1 MKTKNL
7 LLLQKITFIL
17 IILQFCT
24 SCVYA
29 DPFGIRG
36 SGVKATEKREVGN
49 FSRLDVS
56 AGFEV
61 ILTHGSQPEVLIE
74 ADDNLMKTIITKV
87 EGNELNIY
95 VKGSVSPC
103 SPMKAYITFV
113 NLSEIELSGAVKLHS
128 PELLDFDRLLLDLSG
143 ASAIEMETRIDALK
157 ADMSGAS
164 LMNLKGSAKNADIEC
179 SGASNI
185 QMFEFQVENMN
196 LELSG
201 ASSAEV
207 WASQNLKVDAS
218 GASKARY
225 KGNPRIVVD
234 TSGASSV
241 KKID

>member
-1 MKTKNL
+1 MKTKNR

-17 IILQFCT
+17 IIFQLCT
-24 SCVYA
+24 SCMYA
-29 DPFGIRG
+29 EPFGIRG
-36 SGVKATEKREVGN
+36 NGVKATEKREVGN

-61 ILTHGSQPEVLIE
+61 ILTHGSQPEVVIE
-74 ADDNLMKTIITKV
+74 ADDNLMRTIITKV
-87 EGNELNIY
+87 EGKKLNIY
-95 VKGSVSPC
+95 VKGSVSPR

-157 ADMSGAS
+157 ADVSGAS
-164 LMNLKGSAKNADIEC
+164 LMNLKGSANKADLEC
-179 SGASNI
+179 SGASNVK
-185 QMFEFQVENMN
+185 MVDFQVENMN
-196 LELSG
+196 LDLSG

-207 WASQNLKVDAS
+207 WVTQNLKVDAS

-225 KGNPRIVVD
+225 KGDPRITVD

-241 KKID
+241 KKVD